1 MTSMLKRVMILHG
14 EFTGLDGQD
23 RLSKLKNDLR
33 DDGQKFPCSEGNT
46 CDSSTLIRMR
56 LQTDGQA
63 VAKDTAGSR
72 LAKEAMDT

>member
-1 MTSMLKRVMILHG
+1 MQTLNIGRNCALCFLHANP
-14 EFTGLDGQD
+14 GLD
-23 RLSKLKNDLR
+23 RLSKLKIDLR